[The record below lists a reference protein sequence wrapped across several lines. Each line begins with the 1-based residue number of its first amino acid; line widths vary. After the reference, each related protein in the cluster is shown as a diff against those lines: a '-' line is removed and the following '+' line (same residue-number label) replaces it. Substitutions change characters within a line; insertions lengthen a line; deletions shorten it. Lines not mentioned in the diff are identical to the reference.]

1 MMKIKLE
8 ALTMIQSITEL
19 VTFDEFIDW
28 YPENSE
34 HHYELHNRKI
44 VEMPKATGKHSK
56 LTGFLIAD
64 LNFEIRRLQLPYFIP
79 KESVIKP
86 MGEESGYEPDII
98 VLNEQT
104 IGNEP
109 RWEKS
114 SIITMGSS
122 VPLIVE
128 VTSTNWED
136 DYARKL
142 EAYESMGIQEYWI
155 VDYLGLGGR
164 RFIGNP
170 KQPTFS
176 VYQLV
181 DGEYQV
187 KLFINCDRIQSAIF
201 PELNLT
207 PEQVDLIFTIYE
219 LVN

>member
-1 MMKIKLE
+1 
-8 ALTMIQSITEL
+8 MIQTITEL

-34 HHYELHNRKI
+34 HHYELHNGEI

-56 LTGFLIAD
+56 VTGFTSLKVGIEIER
-64 LNFEIRRLQLPYFIP
+64 LNLPYFIP
-79 KESVIKP
+79 KECVIKP
-86 MGEESGYEPDII
+86 MREESGYEPDII

-114 SIITMGSS
+114 SIITMGAS

-128 VTSTNWED
+128 VTSTNWAD

-142 EAYESMGIQEYWI
+142 EAYEIMGIQEYWI
-155 VDYLGLGGR
+155 IDYLGLGGR

-176 VYQLV
+176 VCQLI
-181 DGEYQV
+181 DDEYEV
-187 KLFINCDRIQSAIF
+187 KLFKGEQRIQSPAF

-207 PEQVDLIFTIYE
+207 AQQIF
-219 LVN
+219 VKGN

>member
-1 MMKIKLE
+1 
-8 ALTMIQSITEL
+8 MIQALPEF

-34 HHYELHNRKI
+34 HHYELHNGEI

-56 LTGFLIAD
+56 LTGFLVAD

-86 MGEESGYEPDII
+86 ISEQSGYEPDII
-98 VLNEQT
+98 VLSEQA

-128 VTSTNWED
+128 VTSTNWAD

-176 VYQLV
+176 VYQLI

-187 KLFINCDRIQSAIF
+187 KQFRGAEVIESPTF

-207 PEQVDLIFTIYE
+207 AQQVLAKG
-219 LVN
+219 N

>member
-1 MMKIKLE
+1 
-8 ALTMIQSITEL
+8 MIEIIPEL
-19 VTFDEFIDW
+19 VTFDAFIDW

-34 HHYELHNRKI
+34 HHYELHNGEI

-56 LTGFLIAD
+56 LTGFLVAD

-79 KESVIKP
+79 KECVIKP
-86 MGEESGYEPDII
+86 ISEESAYEPDII

-142 EAYESMGIQEYWI
+142 EVYESMGIQEYWI

-164 RFIGNP
+164 RFIGHP
-170 KQPTFS
+170 K
-176 VYQLV
+176 
-181 DGEYQV
+181 
-187 KLFINCDRIQSAIF
+187 
-201 PELNLT
+201 
-207 PEQVDLIFTIYE
+207 
-219 LVN
+219 

>member
-1 MMKIKLE
+1 
-8 ALTMIQSITEL
+8 MIQSITEL

-34 HHYELHNRKI
+34 HRYELHNGEIIER
-44 VEMPKATGKHSK
+44 PKATGKHSK
-56 LTGFLIAD
+56 VAGFTALKVGIEIER
-64 LNFEIRRLQLPYFIP
+64 LNLPYFIP
-79 KESVIKP
+79 KECVIKP
-86 MGEESGYEPDII
+86 MPEESVYEPDII

-104 IGNEP
+104 IANEP

-122 VPLIVE
+122 VSLIVE

-136 DYARKL
+136 DYALKL
-142 EAYESMGIQEYWI
+142 EAYEAMGIQEYWI
-155 VDYLGLGGR
+155 IDYLGLGGR

-176 VYQLV
+176 IYQLI

-187 KLFINCDRIQSAIF
+187 KLFRGGECIESPTF
-201 PELNLT
+201 PELKLT
-207 PEQVDLIFTIYE
+207 AQQVFAKG
-219 LVN
+219 N

>member
-1 MMKIKLE
+1 
-8 ALTMIQSITEL
+8 MIQTITEL

-28 YPENSE
+28 YPENSGC
-34 HHYELHNRKI
+34 HYELHNGEI

-56 LTGFLIAD
+56 VAGFTSLKVGIEIER
-64 LNFEIRRLQLPYFIP
+64 LNLPYFIP
-79 KESVIKP
+79 KEAVIKP
-86 MGEESGYEPDII
+86 MREESGYEPDII

-104 IGNEP
+104 IVNEP

-128 VTSTNWED
+128 VTSTNWAD

-155 VDYLGLGGR
+155 IDYLGLGGR

-176 VYQLV
+176 VYQLI

-187 KLFINCDRIQSAIF
+187 KQFRGVEVIESSTF

-207 PEQVDLIFTIYE
+207 AQQVFAKG
-219 LVN
+219 N